1 MKNPGTVILV
11 ILAAFFLAGARANAS
26 ETIKD
31 YRSEITVN
39 SDASMTVTETI
50 TVAAEGDKIKHGI
63 YRDFPTRYK
72 GMTGIRHTIGFAVM
86 RVLKDGS
93 PESYHIEDRSNGERV
108 YIGKKNVTLK
118 PGVYTYTITYRTD
131 RQLGYFKDHDELY
144 WNVTGNEWKFPI
156 ESATAVVS
164 LPGEAARR
172 IIETD
177 AYTGYQGS
185 KGKDFTVSRDPSGA
199 VVFRTTRPL
208 EPGEGITVVVTW
220 PKGLVREPTEQMKRA
235 NFLADNRGII
245 AVIAGLLI
253 TLLYYVAVWSMVGRD
268 PKAGVIM
275 TRYTPPQNMSPAVM
289 RFIKKM
295 GYDDRVFAAA
305 VIDMA
310 VKRWVKIK
318 EEDREYVVQRT
329 EEKKIPL
336 SADEQRVLNGLLGA
350 RQEIAL
356 KTENHSTISS
366 AIKGL
371 KKYLDLSF
379 EKIYFLTHKRYF
391 ITGLILSIVL
401 IILSGFWDA
410 SSQGGLAPFLFMCVW
425 LSGWSVGVAML
436 TIQSFRNWRSVFRGI
451 RSGVGD
457 VASAI
462 ITTLFALPFI
472 GGEVGGIYFLSTVT
486 SPAVIIFLLSAIG
499 INVLFYHLLKAP
511 TRAGRRV
518 LDAIDGFAVF
528 LSATENDRLEMMNPP
543 DRTPELFEKYLPY
556 ALALDLEQAW
566 SEQFSHVL
574 SAAAADRGGTG
585 YSPVWYSGT
594 AFSALSAGAFA
605 SSLGSSFS
613 DAISSSSTAPGS
625 SSGGGGG
632 GSSGGGGGGGGGGGW

>member
-1 MKNPGTVILV
+1 MRNLKAVILCL
-11 ILAAFFLAGARANAS
+11 LAAFLLSATTAGAS
-26 ETIKD
+26 ETIKN
-31 YRSEITVN
+31 YHSEITVDYD
-39 SDASMTVTETI
+39 SSMTVTETI
-50 TVAAEGDKIKHGI
+50 TVTSEGDKIKHGI
-63 YRDFPTRYK
+63 YRDFPTQYK
-72 GMTGIRHTIGFAVM
+72 GLTGIRHTVGFTVVS
-86 RVLKDGS
+86 VLKDGS
-93 PESYHIEDRSNGERV
+93 PESYHIEKRSNGKRV
-108 YIGKKNVTLK
+108 YIGKANVTLK
-118 PGVYTYTITYRTD
+118 PGEYTYAITYRTD

-144 WNVTGNEWKFPI
+144 WNVTGNDWKFPI
-156 ESATAVVS
+156 ENASAVVH
-164 LPGEAARR
+164 LPDKAAGRV
-172 IIETD
+172 IESD

-208 EPGEGITVVVTW
+208 EPGEGITIVVTW
-220 PKGLVREPTEQMKRA
+220 PKGLVREPTEQEKRA

-275 TRYTPPQNMSPAVM
+275 TRYSPPENMSPAVM

-318 EEDREYVVQRT
+318 EEDRDYVVERT
-329 EEKKIPL
+329 DEKKTPL
-336 SADEQRVLNGLLGA
+336 SADEERVLSGLLGA

-356 KTENHSTISS
+356 KTENHTTISS

-410 SSQGGLAPFLFMCVW
+410 ASQGGLPVFVFMCVW

-436 TIQSFRNWRSVFRGI
+436 TIQSFRNWRSVFRG
-451 RSGVGD
+451 RHSGVGD

-499 INVLFYHLLKAP
+499 INVIFYHLLKAP

-518 LDAIDGFAVF
+518 LDAVDGFAVF
-528 LSATENDRLEMMNPP
+528 LSATEKDRLEMMNPP
-543 DRTPELFEKYLPY
+543 DRTPELFERYLPY

-566 SEQFSHVL
+566 SEQFSDVL
-574 SAAAADRGGTG
+574 SAAAAERGGAG

-613 DAISSSSTAPGS
+613 DAISSSSAAPGS